1 MPRPAPPSCAPGAG
15 DQDRGPRGG
24 RRRRAVRALFGSGLL
39 ALPLSLTLL
48 ASSTG
53 WPAAR
58 DGARLEAG
66 HRRATAGPLQRPLRH
81 VSAPATTPSG
91 SPLGAEYGCRAACA
105 PRLLSPGPALE
116 PGLSQKRRQTRLRAG
131 SRVLGSAAAARRPLR
146 ACRVSPSTGP
156 AGSGRRAGRRQ
167 GAGGG
172 AALRARR
179 GGRAA
184 RGAAAAREPRGPGAG
199 GGRARA
205 EPRVRGGRAHLAAAV
220 PAAAVAAG
228 PPRRANPDPNPISTL
243 PNPPLPLPP
252 GRPGAL
258 PPPRGHAV
266 SSSKSTG

>member
-1 MPRPAPPSCAPGAG
+1 VRAGGGRPGPGATRRPPPPRSACSVWQRPPGPTPVLDALSVTDGVASSSRRCTAGGWSSAGNCRTAAATPAPC
-15 DQDRGPRGG
+15 
-24 RRRRAVRALFGSGLL
+24 
-39 ALPLSLTLL
+39 LS
-48 ASSTG
+48 ASYN
-53 WPAAR
+53 A
-58 DGARLEAG
+58 
-66 HRRATAGPLQRPLRH
+66 
-81 VSAPATTPSG
+81 SG

-131 SRVLGSAAAARRPLR
+131 SRVPGSAAAARRPLR

-220 PAAAVAAG
+220 PAAAAAAG